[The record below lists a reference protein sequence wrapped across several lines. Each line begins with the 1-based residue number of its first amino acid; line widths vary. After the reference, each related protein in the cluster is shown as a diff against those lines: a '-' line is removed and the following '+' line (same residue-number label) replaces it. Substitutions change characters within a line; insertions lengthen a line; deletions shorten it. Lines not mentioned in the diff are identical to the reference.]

1 MIKQRRKNK
10 YRNKKNEYNY
20 IKQKQKELNE
30 NK

>member
-1 MIKQRRKNK
+1 MIKQRGNNK

>member
-1 MIKQRRKNK
+1 MIKQRGKNK